1 MAEVGSGKHG
11 VLGKENY
18 GFSRFMLQ
26 ATFSWLLQRWRT
38 HLCTQIS
45 NSLCPPSTFLD
56 TCSEFYIVLFMLR
69 PLFCVCVKVTRRRG
83 WCPSEQCMK
92 SHRWK
97 LRTSASKWG
106 TPPLRRLWK
115 ASSAQLAPWALRLS
129 TSKYQFCTWCTS
141 NLILLSYREAQIKCF
156 SAVKESQQVLGWTRV
171 RVPDGEKQAG
181 EFKSSSELFSS
192 GNSTAHSLLWGEK
205 LLKTYEEKLLT

>member
-181 EFKSSSELFSS
+181 
-192 GNSTAHSLLWGEK
+192 
-205 LLKTYEEKLLT
+205 

>member
-1 MAEVGSGKHG
+1 
-11 VLGKENY
+11 
-18 GFSRFMLQ
+18 MLQ
-26 ATFSWLLQRWRT
+26 ATFSWLLQRRRT

-56 TCSEFYIVLFMLR
+56 ACSEFYIVLFMLR

-141 NLILLSYREAQIKCF
+141 NLILLSYWEAQIKCF